1 MDAYSEDLR
10 ERVMAACDEGSQTIK
25 QVAAMFQVS
34 VAWIHKLRKRRRD
47 HHSIAALPRGHGPE
61 PKLGDKHRQRLGEL
75 VREDPDATLEQLRER
90 LRVEVSLSTVWRALA
105 RLGITF
111 KKSRSTRANATDR
124 MSWPIAKSSAN
135 ASPRSTRKI

>member
-10 ERVMAACDEGSQTIK
+10 ERVMAACDEGGKTIK

-47 HHSIAALPRGHGPE
+47 HHSIAALPRGRGPE
-61 PKLGDKHRQRLGEL
+61 PKLGDKQQQRLAEL
-75 VREDPDATLEQLRER
+75 VREHPDATLEQLRGR
-90 LRVEVSLSTVWRALA
+90 LRVDVSLPTIWRMLA

-124 MSWPIAKSSAN
+124 TSWPSARSSAN
-135 ASPRSTRKI
+135 ASRRSTWKS